1 MPKASGVLVYIYI
14 HALLEYGFICVGA
27 IEDLHDFFGQPRDDI
42 LRCLRDK
49 EGVDTEIADR
59 AQHQGVL

>member
-1 MPKASGVLVYIYI
+1 MPCLSTASF
-14 HALLEYGFICVGA
+14 ASGA